1 MSVGSLR
8 IGVPSPTASSL
19 GKFGDI
25 PVSLYA
31 GLPDIELPLY
41 TVNVTALKR
50 YNQSGSLMHNYT
62 YAYPLETNR
71 LQRVTGS
78 GERYGYDANGNMR
91 QDLDNNIG
99 FTIYD
104 IFNRPV
110 SVYTTGG
117 AEHRYY
123 YDHNGNRV
131 RKRIGGSSDYY
142 VNGIDGRTDVVT
154 NNTSSWATYTLYG
167 LDQIG
172 QVRRDGI
179 VWTRFYYL
187 KDHVGS
193 VKVIVNASG
202 NRVAHT
208 DMDPFG
214 YEMPG
219 RVQDSS
225 SVDGR
230 YKFTGKERDTET
242 TYDYFGAR
250 YYDARIARWLQVD
263 PLAGKYVGWSP
274 YVYVYNNPIKF
285 DDPDGEYSRH
295 RLCGI
300 YVYRRWTT
308 YEVQKQILFENFPVI
323 GAPLFFERAFRGDK
337 SFRPSVDEYI
347 GFSIGRASRMA
358 ARTIGAKG
366 LGVFFE
372 KFLGV
377 ATKRLQREQE
387 VLMKADRL
395 AFEEL
400 VNMKKHGF
408 LVAVHTTYWGIR
420 REPVATRYETGK
432 IMLNPYLRQY
442 LHEELEWRLEKIDV
456 WFEKIVKETRER
468 HYSELKYNKDEENRY
483 QW

>member
-1 MSVGSLR
+1 MIYLSNFHNRTHPIHLVLGSPKAQGVDFRYAALRHPASIIFNNKKERYNTRDWLIRINNYTLLQSAPSQDSNDRFGMHIGYDRQEGISWWLYGMPEYNGNVSWVMYGMHGVNFNQYGIPTGRVGYVYRYDKANRIVRADFGAELYGDWYVSNAYNLR
-8 IGVPSPTASSL
+8 
-19 GKFGDI
+19 DI
-25 PVSLYA
+25 AYHKN
-31 GLPDIELPLY
+31 G
-41 TVNVTALKR
+41 NVTALKR

-62 YAYPLETNR
+62 YVYPLETNR

-131 RKRIGGSSDYY
+131 RKRIAGSSDYY

-193 VKVIVNASG
+193 VRVIVNESG

-219 RVQDSS
+219 RVQGSS

-250 YYDARIARWLQVD
+250 YYDARIGRWLQVD
-263 PLAGKYVGWSP
+263 PLAEKYVESSPFNYSFNNPIRYYDPDGKYV
-274 YVYVYNNPIKF
+274 V
-285 DDPDGEYSRH
+285 DGVRCRSSGLDIIHPHYTIRNGTTCA
-295 RLCGI
+295 RQGGI
-300 YVYRRWTT
+300 SAC
-308 YEVQKQILFENFPVI
+308 I
-323 GAPLFFERAFRGDK
+323 G
-337 SFRPSVDEYI
+337 I
-347 GFSIGRASRMA
+347 
-358 ARTIGAKG
+358 
-366 LGVFFE
+366 
-372 KFLGV
+372 
-377 ATKRLQREQE
+377 
-387 VLMKADRL
+387 
-395 AFEEL
+395 
-400 VNMKKHGF
+400 
-408 LVAVHTTYWGIR
+408 
-420 REPVATRYETGK
+420 
-432 IMLNPYLRQY
+432 
-442 LHEELEWRLEKIDV
+442 
-456 WFEKIVKETRER
+456 
-468 HYSELKYNKDEENRY
+468 
-483 QW
+483 